1 MYLKTNARLRTE
13 IDELKSDL
21 HGSRLLYRR
30 SSDQVVQ
37 SIESS
42 RLLEVKIEVKI
53 KDAIEVLVLV
63 HNEISGNPESVALQE
78 KISATLSALTN
89 ESIWR
94 EHLRE
99 RGYTVN

>member
-21 HGSRLLYRR
+21 HGSRLLYRH

-42 RLLEVKIEVKI
+42 RLLEVKI